1 MINRILCGCFAGLV
15 ALYGGAVVAETMEA
29 STAPKATEEVS
40 TEVAGGEA
48 SGKSSGESTAAVRL
62 TIANIQSQVGKL
74 YISVYDSKDT
84 FLGDTKVYA
93 QEAGL
98 ENLQDGQLEVLM
110 TLPYGALAISVH
122 HDDNANGEM
131 DRNFIGIPKEPVGL
145 SNGHVPKFGPPK
157 FSKAVIEISQPEQQ
171 TFIKLVD

>member
-15 ALYGGAVVAETMEA
+15 ALYGGAVVAETTEA
-29 STAPKATEEVS
+29 AEDVSAAEVS
-40 TEVAGGEA
+40 GAEV
-48 SGKSSGESTAAVRL
+48 SGESTDENTAAVKL

-93 QEAGL
+93 QEASL
-98 ENLQDGQLEVLM
+98 ESLQDGQLEVLM

-122 HDDNANGEM
+122 HDNNANGEM

-171 TFIKLVD
+171 AFITLVD

>member
-15 ALYGGAVVAETMEA
+15 ALYGGAVVAETTEA
-29 STAPKATEEVS
+29 AEDVSAEVS
-40 TEVAGGEA
+40 GGEE
-48 SGKSSGESTAAVRL
+48 SGAEVSGESFAENTAAVKL

-93 QEAGL
+93 QETGL
-98 ENLQDGQLEVLM
+98 ENLQDGQLEVLL
-110 TLPYGALAISVH
+110 TLPYGAFAISVH

-145 SNGHVPKFGPPK
+145 SNGHVPRFGPPK

-171 TFIKLVD
+171 TFIALVD

>member
-15 ALYGGAVVAETMEA
+15 ALYGGAVVAETTEA
-29 STAPKATEEVS
+29 AEDVSVEVS
-40 TEVAGGEA
+40 GGEE
-48 SGKSSGESTAAVRL
+48 SGAEVSGESIDENTAAVKL

-98 ENLQDGQLEVLM
+98 ENLQDGQLEVLL
-110 TLPYGALAISVH
+110 TLPYGAFAISVH

-171 TFIKLVD
+171 TFIALVD

>member
-15 ALYGGAVVAETMEA
+15 ALYGGGVAA
-29 STAPKATEEVS
+29 EVS
-40 TEVAGGEA
+40 EATGVSEIAEAVSSEADGE
-48 SGKSSGESTAAVRL
+48 GIAAVTL

-84 FLGDTKVYA
+84 FLSETKVY
-93 QEAGL
+93 ELIAGL
-98 ENLQDGQLEVLM
+98 ENLQNGQLEVMM
-110 TLPYGALAISVH
+110 TLPYGALAIAVH
-122 HDDNANGEM
+122 HDNNANGEM

-157 FSKAVIEISQPEQQ
+157 FSKAVIEISKPEQQ
-171 TFIKLVD
+171 MSIALVD